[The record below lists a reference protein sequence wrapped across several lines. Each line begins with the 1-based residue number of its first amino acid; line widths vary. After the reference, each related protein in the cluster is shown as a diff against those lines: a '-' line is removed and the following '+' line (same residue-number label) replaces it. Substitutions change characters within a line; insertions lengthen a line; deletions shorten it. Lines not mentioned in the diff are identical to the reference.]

1 MVFSKCPRNIELV
14 SLIWS
19 WIPLLSR
26 FCDLG
31 FKLVV
36 YYVTLVY
43 RCLEGIHTTMVEVVV
58 VGTVCFKLSRC
69 TLPKVDGG
77 SSVGRSYR
85 RRLAVNGT
93 TTTIESTTLLNS
105 EIFVPMGSRIQ
116 DLKYY

>member
-1 MVFSKCPRNIELV
+1 MVFSKCPRNIELM

-36 YYVTLVY
+36 YYVALVY

-58 VGTVCFKLSRC
+58 VGTVCFKFVEMHLAESRWWLICWTKFPQTSRC
-69 TLPKVDGG
+69 QRNND
-77 SSVGRSYR
+77 YH
-85 RRLAVNGT
+85 
-93 TTTIESTTLLNS
+93 
-105 EIFVPMGSRIQ
+105 
-116 DLKYY
+116 